1 MVIPCDFNGRT
12 FGRFSTGTCFI
23 IIIARGVMN
32 EQINEL
38 LLKMTYFQKR
48 LDLD

>member
-1 MVIPCDFNGRT
+1 MEELLVGFQLEL
-12 FGRFSTGTCFI
+12 FFI
-23 IIIARGVMN
+23 IIIARIARGVMN

-38 LLKMTYFQKR
+38 LLKMTIYQKR